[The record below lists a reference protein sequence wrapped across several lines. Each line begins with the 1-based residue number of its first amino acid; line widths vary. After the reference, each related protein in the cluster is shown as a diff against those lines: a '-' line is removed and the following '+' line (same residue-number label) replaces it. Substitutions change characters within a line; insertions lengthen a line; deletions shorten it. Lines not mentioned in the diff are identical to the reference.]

1 MPTPTRWRDL
11 SKTTRSG
18 LTLRQHRVS
27 VPGTPAEIILTA
39 DDVELNGGQV
49 TRWTVRC
56 TILGHRSMPEITVKT
71 RNSSD
76 IDAVRNDAINTVISY
91 LKSELSLTRSLLDI
105 LPGMLA
111 NSNRPTG
118 DPPADFAEPVSTDP
132 APADPADPAEPG
144 PKPKRRKRT
153 TTKQP

>member
-27 VPGTPAEIILTA
+27 IPGTPAEIILTA

-76 IDAVRNDAINTVISY
+76 IDIVRNDAVNTVISY
-91 LKSELSLTRSLLDI
+91 LKSELSLTRSLLDV
-105 LPGMLA
+105 LPGMLTG
-111 NSNRPTG
+111 SNEPAG
-118 DPPADFAEPVSTDP
+118 DPPANLAEPTPADP
-132 APADPADPAEPG
+132 APADPADPTEPG

-153 TTKQP
+153 TAKQP